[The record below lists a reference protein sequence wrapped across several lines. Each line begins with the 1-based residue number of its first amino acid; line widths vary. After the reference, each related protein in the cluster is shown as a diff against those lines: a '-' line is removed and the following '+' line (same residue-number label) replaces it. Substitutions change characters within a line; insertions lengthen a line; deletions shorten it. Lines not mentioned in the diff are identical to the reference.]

1 MTQACW
7 SLFRLTISV
16 TSLEMVELLLYYLL
30 DITFVAYNEQKAFH
44 ETMFLEFNFPNTWK
58 YHIYLG

>member
-16 TSLEMVELLLYYLL
+16 NSLEMVELLLYYLL

-44 ETMFLEFNFPNTWK
+44 ETMF
-58 YHIYLG
+58 